1 MQGKIVIVNKKASF
15 KYILKKKYVAGLVL
29 TGLQIKTI
37 KAKKI
42 VIENSYCN
50 FINNELYVFNIVF
63 GNLYAEKKSS
73 SKIKLLLNKFE
84 LKKIQSETNQV
95 GSTVIPTKIFT
106 NDNGIAKIEISIAKG
121 KKLYDKR
128 QVKKKRDWNRERA
141 RLLSRNNK

>member
-1 MQGKIVIVNKKASF
+1 MQGKIIIVNKKASF

-84 LKKIQSETNQV
+84 LKKIQLETNQV
-95 GSTVIPTKIFT
+95 GSTLIPTKIFI

-128 QVKKKRDWNRERA
+128 NTIKERENKINLKRK
-141 RLLSRNNK
+141 LKP

>member
-1 MQGKIVIVNKKASF
+1 MQGKIIIVNKKATF

-84 LKKIQSETNQV
+84 LKKIQSEINQV
-95 GSTVIPTKIFT
+95 GSTLIPTKIFT
-106 NDNGIAKIEISIAKG
+106 NDHGMAKIEISIAKG

-128 QVKKKRDWNRERA
+128 NTIKERENKINLKRK
-141 RLLSRNNK
+141 LKP

>member
-1 MQGKIVIVNKKASF
+1 MQEKIIIVNKKASF

-95 GSTVIPTKIFT
+95 GSTLIPTKIFI

-128 QVKKKRDWNRERA
+128 NTIKERENKINLKRK
-141 RLLSRNNK
+141 LKS

>member
-1 MQGKIVIVNKKASF
+1 MQGKIIIVNKKASF

-84 LKKIQSETNQV
+84 LKKIQLEINQV
-95 GSTVIPTKIFT
+95 GSTLIPTKIFI

-128 QVKKKRDWNRERA
+128 NTIKERENKINLKRK
-141 RLLSRNNK
+141 LKS

>member
-1 MQGKIVIVNKKASF
+1 MQGKIIIVNKKASF

-50 FINNELYVFNIVF
+50 FINNELYVFNIIF

-84 LKKIQSETNQV
+84 LKKIQSEINQV
-95 GSTVIPTKIFT
+95 GSTLIPTKIFT
-106 NDNGIAKIEISIAKG
+106 NDHGMAKIEISIAKG

-128 QVKKKRDWNRERA
+128 NTIKERENKINLKRK
-141 RLLSRNNK
+141 LKS

>member
-1 MQGKIVIVNKKASF
+1 MQEKINIVNKKANF

-29 TGLQIKTI
+29 TGLQIKAI

-50 FINNELYVFNIVF
+50 FINNELYVFNIIF
-63 GNLYAEKKSS
+63 GNLYEEKKSS

-84 LKKIQSETNQV
+84 LKKIQLETNQV
-95 GSTVIPTKIFT
+95 GSTLIPTKIFI

-128 QVKKKRDWNRERA
+128 NTIKERENKINLKRN
-141 RLLSRNNK
+141 LKF

>member
-1 MQGKIVIVNKKASF
+1 MQEKINIVNKKASF

-95 GSTVIPTKIFT
+95 GSTLIPTKIFI

-128 QVKKKRDWNRERA
+128 NTIKERENKINLKRK
-141 RLLSRNNK
+141 LKS

>member
-128 QVKKKRDWNRERA
+128 NSIKERENKINLKRK
-141 RLLSRNNK
+141 LKS